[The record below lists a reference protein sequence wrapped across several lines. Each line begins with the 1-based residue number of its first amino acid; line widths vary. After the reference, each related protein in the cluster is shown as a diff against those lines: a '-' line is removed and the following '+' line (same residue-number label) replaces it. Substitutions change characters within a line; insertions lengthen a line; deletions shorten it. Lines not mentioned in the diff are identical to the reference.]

1 MFAIQLVD
9 VKDVMTSSDAWWLPS
24 FADVLVVDGTD
35 VVDGRSGVDT
45 LVVDVAEIVE
55 GSA

>member
-9 VKDVMTSSDAWWLPS
+9 VEDVTMSSDAWRLPS
-24 FADVLVVDGTD
+24 FADVLIVDGTD